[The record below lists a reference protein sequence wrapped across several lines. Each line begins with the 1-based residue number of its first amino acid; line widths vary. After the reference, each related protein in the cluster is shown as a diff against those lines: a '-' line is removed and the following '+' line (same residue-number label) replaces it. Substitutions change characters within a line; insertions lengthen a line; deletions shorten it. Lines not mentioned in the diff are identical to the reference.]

1 MIKRLFPLVCALLL
15 LAACGEEPPAPIPP
29 ADEAA
34 AAAMDDICAAHPEE
48 ALRWSAAGDCAET
61 ESAAEFP
68 VTLFYTDAEALTEGL
83 AAEVEAALAARMEQ
97 VKFASELCEDGAY
110 RPEILAEAWET
121 ALNGRTAAETS
132 ADFTLRLRYDGSA
145 WVAENEP
152 EIPSLSAALAAEE
165 AKLAEIIPPR
175 KIYKL
180 DPKATAGPAPDPE
193 GYLVTEDPAEIDALL
208 QRREAQILL
217 NGRSTVWDSLRERKE
232 GTKLHAY
239 LDETILVLIWQERNI
254 PATLTF
260 AEVFVAD
267 ASQIVRK
274 LADDTYG
281 SHSLVVPTEFA
292 RQTNAVLLTDGDF
305 YQLRGRCGV
314 NVWQGELLHSN
325 GQLGDSCF
333 FDRDGNM
340 LFAYA
345 GELATEEDA
354 ARFVE
359 ENGIQTG
366 ICFGPV
372 MVDEGVNVCPDFYYI
387 GDYLGEL
394 ARCAIGQVDELHY
407 LVTTADYY
415 YTVSDLADEL
425 IARGVRSAYNID
437 GGQSSAIIFQNQQIN
452 PTIFGAERAQSDC
465 IFFATAMPE
474 K

>member
-34 AAAMDDICAAHPEE
+34 AAAMDAFCAAHPEE
-48 ALRWSAAGDCAET
+48 ALRYSAAGDCAET

-83 AAEVEAALAARMEQ
+83 SAEVEAALAARMEQ
-97 VKFASELCEDGAY
+97 VKFASELSENGAY

-121 ALNGRTAAETS
+121 ARSGRTAAETR
-132 ADFTLRLRYDGSA
+132 ADFTLRLRYDGGT
-145 WVAENEP
+145 WIAENEP
-152 EIPSLSAALAAEE
+152 EIPSLAAALAAEE
-165 AKLAEIIPPR
+165 AKLTEIIPPR

-180 DPKATAGPAPDPE
+180 DPKATVGPTPDPE

-208 QRREAQILL
+208 QRHEAQTLL

-239 LDETILVLIWQERNI
+239 LDETILVLIWQEQRF
-254 PATLTF
+254 PAVLTF

-305 YQLRGRCGV
+305 YRLRGGYGI
-314 NVWQGELLHSN
+314 NVWQGEIQQTQGALA
-325 GQLGDSCF
+325 DSCF
-333 FDRDGNM
+333 FDRSGSM

-345 GELATEEDA
+345 DELLTEEA
-354 ARFVE
+354 VE
-359 ENGIQTG
+359 EFVRENDIWTG
-366 ICFGPV
+366 FSFGPV
-372 MVDEGVNVCPDFYYI
+372 MVDEGVNVCPAYYSI
-387 GDYLGEL
+387 GDYAGEL

-407 LVTTADYY
+407 LITAADYY

-425 IARGVRSAYNID
+425 IERGVRSAYNID
-437 GGQSSAIIFQNQQIN
+437 GGQSSAIIFQAQQIN
-452 PTIFGAERAQSDC
+452 HNIFGSERAQSDC